1 MIKIDKIFIFLIL
14 FGMLG
19 CGYQPVLKNTNYDI
33 SVKFKNINGDDQ
45 INSFIL
51 NDFKRFSGE
60 KIFYLDLSSTKT
72 NNIISKDSKG
82 DPNVLEIFIE
92 INYSISS
99 NNDKSLNRKT
109 SRRMTYNNI
118 SDKFEMKKNEEI
130 IIKDLTLSI
139 SQEIISMIKNF

>member
-1 MIKIDKIFIFLIL
+1 M
-14 FGMLG
+14 
-19 CGYQPVLKNTNYDI
+19 
-33 SVKFKNINGDDQ
+33 
-45 INSFIL
+45 
-51 NDFKRFSGE
+51 
-60 KIFYLDLSSTKT
+60 SSTKT

-130 IIKDLTLSI
+130 TIKDLTLSI

>member
-1 MIKIDKIFIFLIL
+1 M
-14 FGMLG
+14 
-19 CGYQPVLKNTNYDI
+19 
-33 SVKFKNINGDDQ
+33 
-45 INSFIL
+45 
-51 NDFKRFSGE
+51 
-60 KIFYLDLSSTKT
+60 SSTKT